1 MADSVFI
8 SCDIKCVS
16 VTGNG
21 CCLRLC
27 HESNALQG
35 KVVLKLLYCLS
46 DTSLCHLPQDAP
58 LDELAL
64 YAQLLLE
71 TGIDRLE
78 VPWPM
83 WQRLREQEGIKPEK
97 FAVVIQNPDEREQ
110 ARHAGIGSFVTE
122 ASVFTG
128 QFAGSYPDVLVV
140 VPVDDTGNLSM
151 DVSWRD
157 RCAGLRVSGFAGGM
171 QGDYAAVFQK
181 LQGIARS
188 FDADNRYSL
197 GTAASVEWLL
207 AGGMD
212 AVASFGG
219 VGGHAPL
226 EQLLAALHVICGSTS
241 RLVQVPRLRA
251 LFSQLVGKSVSPYAP
266 VMGKEIFT
274 YESGI
279 HADGIQKNP
288 KTYEPFSPEAVGMTR
303 RLSIGKHSGKAAL
316 RTKLL
321 ELNLHVR
328 EEELDWLSTRVREE
342 STRLRR
348 GFTDEEL
355 AAFIRFRRGRQ

>member
-8 SCDIKCVS
+8 SCDIKCVF
-16 VTGNG
+16 VTGNWY
-21 CCLRLC
+21 CRRLC
-27 HESNALQG
+27 NESNVLQG

-46 DTSLCHLPQDAP
+46 DKSLCHLPRDAP
-58 LDELAL
+58 LDVLAP
-64 YAQLLLE
+64 YAHLLLE

-78 VPWPM
+78 MSWPM
-83 WQRLREQEGIKPEK
+83 WQRLREHEGINPEK
-97 FAVVIQNPDEREQ
+97 LTLVIQNPDEREQ
-110 ARHAGIGSFVTE
+110 ARQAGIVSFVTE
-122 ASVFTG
+122 ASVFTEW
-128 QFAGSYPDVLVV
+128 FADSYPDVLVV
-140 VPVDDTGNLSM
+140 VPVDDAGNLSM
-151 DVSWRD
+151 DISWRG
-157 RCAGLRVSGFAGGM
+157 RCAGLRISGFAGGM
-171 QGDYAAVFQK
+171 KGDYAAVFQK
-181 LQGIARS
+181 LRGIARS
-188 FDADNRYSL
+188 FDADDGYSL
-197 GTAASVEWLL
+197 ATAASVEWLL

-212 AVASFGG
+212 AVTSFGG

-226 EQLLAALHVICGSTS
+226 EQLLAALHVICGRTS
-241 RLVQVPRLRA
+241 RLVQIPRLRA
-251 LFSQLVGKSVSPYAP
+251 LFSQLERKGVSPYAP

-328 EEELDWLSTRVREE
+328 EEELDWLSTRIREE